1 MVRKNKFKTGDYY
14 LDVLI
19 DADAFVALIKK
30 NDSNHQRAEKIS
42 DFLTK
47 KDSSLYTTNFVFSEI
62 ITVLS
67 QRIDHQT
74 AINFINDFK
83 NSKEV
88 NLIRVDEEIEE
99 AAIKIFKNQTSKNV
113 SFGDCLNMA
122 VLKRY
127 KWDTIFSFDKVYK
140 KNGFKLVD
148 PN

>member
-1 MVRKNKFKTGDYY
+1 MAKRNKFKAQ
-14 LDVLI
+14 LFNVLI

-47 KDSSLYTTNFVFSEI
+47 KGSSLYTTNFVFSETI
-62 ITVLS
+62 IVLS

-74 AINFINDFK
+74 AINFIDDFK
-83 NSKEV
+83 NSREV

-140 KNGFKLVD
+140 KNGFKLT
-148 PN
+148 